1 VGHRQD
7 NQEIDVT
14 DRVLITGGTGFLG
27 SHLARALC
35 QVGRPVRVL
44 ARPTS
49 DLSRLSGLDVEIVL
63 ADVLLSN
70 TLPEALDGVQAVYHL
85 AGMLGGAPVPD
96 AAYRDL
102 HVSGTLNVLV
112 VAQAS
117 GVKRFVHV
125 SSPGVLGP
133 IQDPPAD
140 ETWPHAPS
148 NIYEAT
154 KSEGEKLALT
164 FARRTGLALT
174 VARPEFVYGP
184 GDTHVLDLFR
194 AIDKRRFFYIGSGEN
209 RVHPTFVDDAVR
221 GMTLCETAGQAGC
234 VYHIAGPEPVTIRQL
249 ATTIAE
255 MLGVA
260 PPWLRVPCILA
271 RAAAVGLEVAGTLLS
286 FRPPLSR
293 SAVDFFTQTRA
304 FSTARAQSELG
315 YRAQVPLAEGVRRTV
330 AWYREQGLL

>member
-1 VGHRQD
+1 M
-7 NQEIDVT
+7 T

-27 SHLARALC
+27 SHLARTLC
-35 QVGRPVRVL
+35 QAGRPVRVL
-44 ARPTS
+44 VRPTS
-49 DLSRLSGLDVEIVL
+49 DLSRLAGLDVEIAL
-63 ADVLLSN
+63 GDVLLSK
-70 TLPEALDGVQAVYHL
+70 TLPEALDGARVVYHL
-85 AGMLGGAPVPD
+85 AGMLGGMPVPD

-102 HVSGTLNVLV
+102 HVSGTLNVLA

-133 IQDPPAD
+133 IQNPPAD

-154 KSEGEKLALT
+154 KSEGEKLALR
-164 FARRTGLALT
+164 FAQRTGLSLT
-174 VARPEFVYGP
+174 IARPEFVYGP
-184 GDTHVLDLFR
+184 GDTHVLGLFR
-194 AIDKRRFFYIGSGEN
+194 AIQRQHFFYIGSGKN

-221 GMTLCETAGQAGC
+221 GMALCETIGQEGC
-234 VYHIAGPEPVTIRQL
+234 VYHIAGPQPVTIRQL
-249 ATTIAE
+249 ATTIAGA
-255 MLGVA
+255 LGVS
-260 PPWLRVPCILA
+260 PPRLRVPRA
-271 RAAAVGLEVAGTLLS
+271 MASAAAVGLEVAAMFLP

-293 SAVDFFTQTRA
+293 SAVNFFTQTRA

-315 YRAQVPLAEGVRRTV
+315 YQAQVPLVDGVRRTV